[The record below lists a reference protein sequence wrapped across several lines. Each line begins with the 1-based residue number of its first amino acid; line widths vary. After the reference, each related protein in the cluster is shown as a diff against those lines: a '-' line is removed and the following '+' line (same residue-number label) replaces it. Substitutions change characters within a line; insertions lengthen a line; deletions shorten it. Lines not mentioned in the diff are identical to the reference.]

1 VTPSRKNLL
10 LRAFRA
16 AVDAV
21 EPSRLVSNALSAKPG
36 SLLLSV
42 PGSGASIPWR
52 NVGKVYLVGGGK
64 AGAAMGNAALLALWG
79 SVEEGVLAVSRGL
92 GGTSGRVRF
101 LEAGHPVPDIGSL
114 AAARGIQALLDVAVE
129 KDLVIALLSGGA
141 SSMISAPAAGVTP
154 EQKAETSR
162 LLLRAGA
169 DIASLNTVRRH
180 LSDVKG
186 GLLARAAHPAAVWA
200 LLLSD
205 VPGDDPSVIASGPFS
220 PDPTTYGDAI
230 GVLERYGLLYAVPAA
245 ARWHLQQGEAGKI
258 PETPKPGDPMFRN
271 VSCAIVGSNRTAMNA
286 AARALESEDEATEVV
301 LLPGF
306 LKGEARDCA
315 RAFCSRLREAAAA
328 LPTGGSVALVAG
340 GETTVRVDGNGKGG
354 RSQEFALASAI
365 ELSGEDGL
373 AVLAGGTD
381 GIDGPTDAAG
391 AYADGTTVP
400 RASERG
406 LDARAF
412 LENNDAYRFFG
423 PIGDLVV
430 TGPTGTNVT
439 DVVVGFAAATPR

>member
-1 VTPSRKNLL
+1 MAPSRKESL

-16 AVDAV
+16 AVAAV
-21 EPSRLVSNALSAKPG
+21 EPSRLVSGGLTVSAG

-42 PGSGASIPWR
+42 PGSGAAVPWKDI
-52 NVGKVYLVGGGK
+52 GKVYLVGGGK

-79 SVEEGVLAVSRGL
+79 SVEEGVLAVPRGH

-101 LEAGHPVPDIGSL
+101 VEAGHPVPDIGSL
-114 AAARGIQALLDVAVE
+114 AAARDIQALLEVAGP

-141 SSMISAPAAGVTP
+141 SSMISAPAEGVTA
-154 EQKAETSR
+154 EQKAEVSR

-169 DIASLNTVRRH
+169 DIASFNTVRRH

-186 GLLARAAHPAAVWA
+186 GRLARAAQPATVWA

-205 VPGDDPSVIASGPFS
+205 VPGDDPSAIASGPFS
-220 PDPTTYGDAI
+220 PDPTTYADAI

-245 ARWHLQQGEAGKI
+245 VRWHLLEGDAGRI
-258 PETPKPGDPMFRN
+258 PETPKPGDPLFRN
-271 VSCAIVGSNRTAMNA
+271 VSCALVGTNRTAMAA
-286 AARALESEDEATEVV
+286 AARALESDDEATEVV

-328 LPTGGSVALVAG
+328 LPPGGSAALVAG

-354 RSQEFALASAI
+354 RSQEFALACAI
-365 ELSGEDGL
+365 ELSGENGL
-373 AVLAGGTD
+373 SVLAGGTD

-391 AYADGTTVP
+391 AYADGTTAA

-406 LDARAF
+406 LDARAH

-430 TGPTGTNVT
+430 TGPTGTNVA
-439 DVVVGFAAATPR
+439 DIVVGFAASPI